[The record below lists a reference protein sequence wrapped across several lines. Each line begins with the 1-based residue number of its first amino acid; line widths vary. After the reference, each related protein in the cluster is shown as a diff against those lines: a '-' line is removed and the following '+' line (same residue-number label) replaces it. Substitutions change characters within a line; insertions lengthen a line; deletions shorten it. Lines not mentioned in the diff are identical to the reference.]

1 LRTCLDCLPDPVQ
14 VRPLEQAEVVVG
26 NPVYLNVALFV
37 AGEDEIGEDVL
48 EPVGWIG
55 GPSGQMM
62 LAAEHKPD
70 AVNLLKRF

>member
-1 LRTCLDCLPDPVQ
+1 
-14 VRPLEQAEVVVG
+14 
-26 NPVYLNVALFV
+26 VYLNVALLV
-37 AGEDEIGEDVL
+37 AREDEMGEDVL

-62 LAAEHKPD
+62 LEAERKPD

>member
-1 LRTCLDCLPDPVQ
+1 M
-14 VRPLEQAEVVVG
+14 
-26 NPVYLNVALFV
+26 YLNVALFV

-62 LAAEHKPD
+62 LEAERKLD